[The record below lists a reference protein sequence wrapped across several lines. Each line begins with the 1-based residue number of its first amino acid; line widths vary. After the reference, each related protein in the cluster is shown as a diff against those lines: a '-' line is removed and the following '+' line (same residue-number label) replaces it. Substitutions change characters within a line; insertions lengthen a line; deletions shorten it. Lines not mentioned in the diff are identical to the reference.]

1 MGILLGLAGALL
13 LAVLQL
19 AAFGLTAVKVGHAA
33 QEAAYVA
40 VVQDQPAMAGQTPCW
55 AVTGGLQNPGA
66 YRDAMICRS
75 IAGNVGNLD
84 LNRLT
89 IHVTPEAASQ
99 RAGSVIHVTITY
111 QEPTS
116 SPLLRWLL
124 GDTYTTSAEAA
135 SWSN

>member
-1 MGILLGLAGALL
+1 MGILLGLAGAFL

-40 VVQDQPAMAGQTPCW
+40 VVQDQPALAGQTPCW

-66 YRDAMICRS
+66 YRDATICRS
-75 IAGNVGNLD
+75 IAGNVGDLD

-89 IHVTPEAASQ
+89 IHVDPENASQ
-99 RAGSVIHVTITY
+99 RAGSIIHVTITY

-124 GDTYTTSAEAA
+124 GDTYTTTAQAA
-135 SWSN
+135 SWSQ